1 MREIDKFND
10 LEFTYENRL
19 YYVSGVVYIRITE
32 EIGGSYEGYDH
43 EVIVDSEVESIEL
56 DEIYYID
63 ENINDKVDV
72 LGLPEYREVEDEI
85 IEFLKFLYS

>member
-1 MREIDKFND
+1 MRETDRFND

-19 YYVSGVVYIRITE
+19 YYVSGVVHIRITE
-32 EIGGSYEGYDH
+32 EIGGSYEGYDYEIIADR
-43 EVIVDSEVESIEL
+43 EVDGIEL

-85 IEFLKFLYS
+85 IEFLKFLNS

>member
-1 MREIDKFND
+1 MRKTNRFKD

-32 EIGGSYEGYDH
+32 EIGGSYEGYDY
-43 EVIVDSEVESIEL
+43 EIIVDREVDGIEL

-72 LGLPEYREVEDEI
+72 LGVPEYREVEDEI

>member
-1 MREIDKFND
+1 MRKTNRFKD
-10 LEFTYENRL
+10 LEFTYQNML
-19 YYVSGVVYIRITE
+19 YYISGSVYLRITE
-32 EIGGSYEGYDH
+32 KIGGNYEGYDYEIIADR
-43 EVIVDSEVESIEL
+43 EVDGIEL

-85 IEFLKFLYS
+85 LEYLKFLYS

>member
-1 MREIDKFND
+1 MRKTNRFKD
-10 LEFTYENRL
+10 LEFTYESKL
-19 YYVSGVVYIRITE
+19 YYVSGSVNIRITE

-43 EVIVDSEVESIEL
+43 EIITDREVDGIEL

-85 IEFLKFLYS
+85 LEYLKFLNS